1 MTDPL
6 AIAEALASSHPNM
19 RLSKALARIK
29 HEMRRQAVLD
39 ELRAP
44 RPSVAEP
51 APSTALSRI
60 ITNLRK
66 LADKMEQQS

>member
-1 MTDPL
+1 MADPL

-19 RLSKALARIK
+19 RLSNALARIK

-44 RPSVAEP
+44 RSSVAAP
-51 APSTALSRI
+51 ATSTALSRI
-60 ITNLRK
+60 IANLRK
-66 LADKMEQQS
+66 IADKMEQQS

>member
-39 ELRAP
+39 ELRSP
-44 RPSVAEP
+44 RPSVEP
-51 APSTALSRI
+51 PVPSTALNRI
-60 ITNLRK
+60 IANLRK
-66 LADKMEQQS
+66 LADKMEEQS